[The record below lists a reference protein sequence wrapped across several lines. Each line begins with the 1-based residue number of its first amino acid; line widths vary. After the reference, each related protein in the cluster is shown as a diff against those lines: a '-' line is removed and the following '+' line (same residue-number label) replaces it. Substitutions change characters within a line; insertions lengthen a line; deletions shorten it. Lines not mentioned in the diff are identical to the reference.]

1 MNKKTI
7 TTLVVIVVLIALF
20 WISSILVSNINIV
33 ELLRKL
39 HGG

>member
-7 TTLVVIVVLIALF
+7 TTLIVIVVLIALF
-20 WISSILVSNINIV
+20 WISSILVSNLNIV